1 VRARDRHTG
10 VRCAVGDQLVDLGH
24 ASAPQVIALVH
35 DLDDIC
41 T

>member
-1 VRARDRHTG
+1 VRAQDRHTG
-10 VRCAVGDQLVDLGH
+10 MRRAVGDQRVDLGH

-35 DLDDIC
+35 DLDHVC